1 MKKLEEIL
9 TGIFQLDEKDLHD
22 DLKMNDVPRWDSL
35 THMNL
40 ITSLEDN
47 FQIEFT
53 MDEIMEMV
61 SVGRIRSIINQRF
74 V

>member
-9 TGIFQLDEKDLHD
+9 AGIFQLDEKDLYD
-22 DLKMNDVPRWDSL
+22 DLKMNDVARWDSL
-35 THMNL
+35 THMSL

-47 FQIEFT
+47 FEIEFT

-61 SVGRIRSIINQRF
+61 SVGQIRLIINQKF
-74 V
+74 M